1 MARPKG
7 DPTAVRTI
15 TIGVR
20 VSPTEYATLREKAA
34 AMAMTPAQWLRSA
47 ALSRR
52 LPASPVSPI
61 NLAEYGRLTR
71 LSANLNQLV
80 RLAHEGEVVGELDAL
95 LQQVFEEVRRL
106 RQALLGLGPGGGA
119 E

>member
-7 DPTAVRTI
+7 DPTAVRTT

-20 VSPTEYATLREKAA
+20 VSPTEYALLREKAA
-34 AMAMTPAQWLRSA
+34 TMVMTPAQWLRSA
-47 ALSRR
+47 ASSRR
-52 LPASPVSPI
+52 LPTLPVPAV
-61 NLAEYGRLTR
+61 NLAEYGTLAR
-71 LSANLNQLV
+71 LSANVNQLTRRV
-80 RLAHEGEVVGELDAL
+80 HAGEAVPVSDAL

-106 RQALLGLGPGGGA
+106 RQALLGQGGVA